1 MRHHFGVTILSIV
14 LLSTPSVLHAQARS
28 QVQGF
33 GGFTFGDT
41 AAASTFG
48 GNIGFELT
56 DNILIVG
63 EAGRLSDVK
72 PSLLIRFSI
81 SRPSTC
87 ESPPGVRRGWRQVQ
101 RVRLRHPAVR
111 GGHCRLCAT
120 AHRLQRHSGDVIDGA
135 LGFLD
140 RTEPLLGVGGGVI
153 VQGGPLVLDLGYRYK
168 KILADNSFQSL
179 LNSGDDFD
187 VSQVRVGVG
196 VRFSPRRAG
205 GRRQVTIVMDAQ
217 STGAPTPSPRSWP
230 SSSLPAA
237 GRARPLSRRARMKPS
252 GWPRAFAIG
261 SSSPGHGWKA
271 RILRGGHGDQAIVLA
286 GRRNATRVYVVSPAP
301 KGGEPDSRLVS
312 VNGKPPSEDER
323 EEDEER
329 RERDREDVESRS
341 TSASQRR
348 RAAVEDLR
356 RGLVV
361 KIEGRETVDG
371 HQATVLSFEPRPA
384 RTFKAGSGASSA

>member
-72 PSLLIRFSI
+72 PSLLDSILDFTPVDLRVSAWYGEAGVRFSASGSAI
-81 SRPSTC
+81 RPYA
-87 ESPPGVRRGWRQVQ
+87 E
-101 RVRLRHPAVR
+101 
-111 GGHCRLCAT
+111 AT
-120 AHRLQRHSGDVIDGA
+120 AGFARLHTGFSGIPRYVIDGV

-196 VRFSPRRAG
+196 VRF
-205 GRRQVTIVMDAQ
+205 
-217 STGAPTPSPRSWP
+217 
-230 SSSLPAA
+230 
-237 GRARPLSRRARMKPS
+237 
-252 GWPRAFAIG
+252 
-261 SSSPGHGWKA
+261 
-271 RILRGGHGDQAIVLA
+271 
-286 GRRNATRVYVVSPAP
+286 
-301 KGGEPDSRLVS
+301 
-312 VNGKPPSEDER
+312 
-323 EEDEER
+323 
-329 RERDREDVESRS
+329 
-341 TSASQRR
+341 
-348 RAAVEDLR
+348 
-356 RGLVV
+356 
-361 KIEGRETVDG
+361 
-371 HQATVLSFEPRPA
+371 
-384 RTFKAGSGASSA
+384 

>member
-72 PSLLIRFSI
+72 PSLLDSILDFTPVDLRVSAWYGEAGVRFSASGSAI
-81 SRPSTC
+81 RPYA
-87 ESPPGVRRGWRQVQ
+87 E
-101 RVRLRHPAVR
+101 
-111 GGHCRLCAT
+111 AT
-120 AHRLQRHSGDVIDGA
+120 AGFARLHTGFSGIPGDVIDGV

-196 VRFSPRRAG
+196 VRF
-205 GRRQVTIVMDAQ
+205 
-217 STGAPTPSPRSWP
+217 
-230 SSSLPAA
+230 
-237 GRARPLSRRARMKPS
+237 
-252 GWPRAFAIG
+252 
-261 SSSPGHGWKA
+261 
-271 RILRGGHGDQAIVLA
+271 
-286 GRRNATRVYVVSPAP
+286 
-301 KGGEPDSRLVS
+301 
-312 VNGKPPSEDER
+312 
-323 EEDEER
+323 
-329 RERDREDVESRS
+329 
-341 TSASQRR
+341 
-348 RAAVEDLR
+348 
-356 RGLVV
+356 
-361 KIEGRETVDG
+361 
-371 HQATVLSFEPRPA
+371 
-384 RTFKAGSGASSA
+384 